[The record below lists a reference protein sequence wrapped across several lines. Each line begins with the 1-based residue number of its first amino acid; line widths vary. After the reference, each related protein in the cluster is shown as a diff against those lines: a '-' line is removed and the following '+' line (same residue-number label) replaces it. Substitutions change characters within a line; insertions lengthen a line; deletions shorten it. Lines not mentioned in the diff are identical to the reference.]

1 MTPEPKKL
9 NSPTKRN
16 LPSDNNQSGEGQNR
30 PRPLDSND
38 FSQKSEDIV
47 TTIVKRINSFN
58 TGLKEYQIRDLVNE
72 TEKLGKKL
80 FDKKLKT
87 AQIRKFLDA
96 INQLNAQLKREK
108 DFEKIKPGI
117 ELLRPQLAYA
127 EGRQQS
133 LKEEQQN
140 VKYLRSVMEAAIK
153 KIEDSEDFT
162 RLVQLIESI
171 IAYHKAAGG
180 KE

>member
-16 LPSDNNQSGEGQNR
+16 LPSENNQSGEGQNR
-30 PRPLDSND
+30 PRQLDSND

-47 TTIVKRINSFN
+47 TKMVKRIDSFK
-58 TGLKEYQIRDLVNE
+58 TLKEYQIRDLVNE
-72 TEKLGKKL
+72 TEELGEKLAKN
-80 FDKKLKT
+80 LKT
-87 AQIRKFLDA
+87 TQIRKFLDA
-96 INQLNAQLKREK
+96 VNRLKAQPEREK

-127 EGRQQS
+127 AARQQS
-133 LKEEQQN
+133 
-140 VKYLRSVMEAAIK
+140 VKDLRLVMESAIK
-153 KIEDSEDFT
+153 QIEDSEDFT

-180 KE
+180 KDQ